1 MDDRRDYR
9 NGDHRRPARDP
20 DYFRD
25 SRQAPRGDNFRKDN
39 GLSCGGGA
47 RNYRAPGSRG
57 TIPSNERYN
66 KLVVILIILH

>member
-1 MDDRRDYR
+1 
-9 NGDHRRPARDP
+9 
-20 DYFRD
+20 
-25 SRQAPRGDNFRKDN
+25 
-39 GLSCGGGA
+39 LSCGGGA